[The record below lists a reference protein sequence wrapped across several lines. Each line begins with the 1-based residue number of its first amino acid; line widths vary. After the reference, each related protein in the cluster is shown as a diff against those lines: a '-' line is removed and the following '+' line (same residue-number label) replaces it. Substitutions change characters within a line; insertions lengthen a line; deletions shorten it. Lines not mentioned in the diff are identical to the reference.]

1 MNIRLSESRY
11 ILSNPSVS
19 VSFAALALTLSLLLS
34 IILHTGILIAKP
46 KAKVLNPTPVSYVI
60 VIVSFYTGWFSSP
73 HLPHFLDRLKRIE
86 GFYFT

>member
-1 MNIRLSESRY
+1 M
-11 ILSNPSVS
+11 LSNPSVS
-19 VSFAALALTLSLLLS
+19 VSFVALALTLSLLLS

-60 VIVSFYTGWFSSP
+60 VIVSFYTRWVQLSSSST
-73 HLPHFLDRLKRIE
+73 FLDRLKRIE